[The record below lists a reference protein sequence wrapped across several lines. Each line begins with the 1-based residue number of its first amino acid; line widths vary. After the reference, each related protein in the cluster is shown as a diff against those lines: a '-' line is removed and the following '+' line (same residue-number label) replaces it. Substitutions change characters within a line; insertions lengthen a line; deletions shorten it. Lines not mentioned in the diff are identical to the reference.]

1 MNAPSTPEKKGT
13 SSFLMIRTLGGV
25 GIACSL
31 LIVSAFQ
38 ITKPIIKKNKAI
50 ALEKA
55 IYQVIPGA
63 TKKITFEALQDG
75 SFKRTEHDV
84 EGKPRVFVGLNDKG
98 DLMGMAVEA
107 EGNGFQDVIKMI
119 YGYSPEH
126 QTIIGMYVLE
136 SKETPGLG
144 DKIESD
150 EAFQANFKALDVS
163 VDPSGEKLI
172 HSVELV
178 KPGKKTQPWQ
188 MDAITGATISSKATH
203 KIIRLS
209 SETWMPRI
217 QKNLKDIKDQI
228 NE

>member
-1 MNAPSTPEKKGT
+1 MNAPTTPGKKGT

-84 EGKPRVFVGLNDKG
+84 EGNPRVFVGLNEKDEF
-98 DLMGMAVEA
+98 MGMAVEA

-163 VDPSGEKLI
+163 VDSSGEKLL

-188 MDAITGATISSKATH
+188 MDAITGATISSKATN

-217 QKNLKDIKDQI
+217 QKNLQDIKDQI

>member
-1 MNAPSTPEKKGT
+1 
-13 SSFLMIRTLGGV
+13 MIRTLGGV

-84 EGKPRVFVGLNDKG
+84 EGKPRVFVGLNEKDEF
-98 DLMGMAVEA
+98 MGMAVEA

-150 EAFQANFKALDVS
+150 EAFQSNFKALDVS
-163 VDPSGEKLI
+163 VDSSGEKLL

-188 MDAITGATISSKATH
+188 MDAITGATISSKATN

-217 QKNLKDIKDQI
+217 QKNLQDIKDQI